1 MSALAGTMGVAYV
14 GDSYFDL
21 SGNRLA
27 GAVYQ
32 PLPTTGDRFHSAR
45 RYGFFNSCLN
55 VLDVVDKDGGV
66 LDAELAGRYEQFSDR
81 AVNGIGAGPF
91 GNAVYRRLNTG
102 AGRYYG
108 LLLNGMAL
116 NRFRAWNGI
125 GDPTTQ
131 LVPLSWNNH
140 AQQAWMDDALL
151 AFGLCAR
158 VAPVISVG
166 DQPGQSALNF
176 VRGAF
181 PNPSVAGAATVQFS
195 LATPAKVTLRFYN
208 VAGRLVHETAV
219 DGVAGL
225 NSYRW
230 NGVTSTGMKAAS
242 GVYFY
247 RLSAPGID
255 FQNNSQRMV
264 LLGEAN

>member
-1 MSALAGTMGVAYV
+1 MAIP
-14 GDSYFDL
+14 L
-21 SGNRLA
+21 SPGPAPERERASITRL
-27 GAVYQ
+27 VR
-32 PLPTTGDRFHSAR
+32 L
-45 RYGFFNSCLN
+45 
-55 VLDVVDKDGGV
+55 GV

-81 AVNGIGAGPF
+81 GVGGAGPF
-91 GNAVYRRLNTG
+91 GAAVYRRLN
-102 AGRYYG
+102 ASSGRYYS

-116 NRFRAWNGI
+116 NRFKAWNGA

-131 LVPLSWNNH
+131 FVPLTFNNH
-140 AQQAWMDDALL
+140 AQQAWMNDALL

-158 VAPVISVG
+158 KAPVISVG
-166 DQPGQSALNF
+166 EQPGVSALNF

-264 LLGEAN
+264 LLGRPD